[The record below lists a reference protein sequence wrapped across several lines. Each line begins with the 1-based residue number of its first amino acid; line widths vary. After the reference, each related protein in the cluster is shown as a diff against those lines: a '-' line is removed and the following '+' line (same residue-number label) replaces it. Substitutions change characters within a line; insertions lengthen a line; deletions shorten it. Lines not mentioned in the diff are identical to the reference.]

1 MCGFEIW
8 MMKFCIYLGL
18 NETLD
23 TKSIYKLNVSYLIKL
38 FSNYLK
44 NNDSNVLLELYLDF
58 EDGSLFSDSNDE
70 YSIIVDLKKVCLKKV
85 KISFII

>member
-1 MCGFEIW
+1 
-8 MMKFCIYLGL
+8 MKFCIYLGL

>member
-1 MCGFEIW
+1 VCGFEIW

>member
-1 MCGFEIW
+1 

>member
-1 MCGFEIW
+1 VCGFEIW

-70 YSIIVDLKKVCLKKV
+70 YSIIVDLKKVCIKKV